1 MKFFFTKIFGT
12 RNDRYIKSL
21 RPVVQ
26 KINAL
31 EPQMQ
36 ELADTELAPTL
47 ASYKER
53 VMNGESLN
61 KILPEVFALVRET
74 SLRILGMRH
83 YDVQLMGG
91 ITLHQGKI
99 AEMKTGEGKTL
110 MATLPVVLNTL
121 TGKGVHVVTVNDY
134 LAKRDSEWMGKL
146 YQALGLTC
154 GVIVHGLSDEER
166 QEAYNCDI
174 TYGTNNE
181 FGFDYLRDNM
191 KFYAKDMVQ
200 RGHNFAIVDEVDSIL
215 IDEARTPLII
225 SGAAQESTNLYL
237 QMNELTKYLKRDEHF
252 TVDEKTRSALLTED
266 GVNKIEEILRID
278 NLFDPSSISLQHH
291 VLQALRANHCYQRD
305 VDYMVTA
312 DKKVVIIDEF
322 TGRPMEGRRFGDG
335 LHQALEA
342 KEKVKIESENQT
354 LASITYQNY
363 FRMYEKLAGMT
374 GTAQTEAVE
383 FMEIYGLETITV
395 PTNKPM
401 IRKDY
406 PDIIY
411 RTQKEKFAA
420 ITNSI
425 KELHQKGQ
433 PVLVGT
439 ISIETSEYL
448 SGILKKMGIPHNVL
462 NAKYLAEEAQIVAE
476 AGQKGRV
483 TIATNMAGRGTDIK
497 LGEGVEELGGLHIL
511 GTERHESRRIDNQLR
526 GRSGRQGDSG
536 SSRFYLSL
544 EDNLMRIFGSERIST
559 LMQKLGMSEGEAIE
573 NKFVSKAIENAQ
585 KKVEARNFEI
595 RKTLLDYDNVMNQQ
609 RTVIYDLRKDIILE
623 EDIQPVVEEFA
634 DEVFAEIF
642 YSEHDKKNQT
652 EEHRAEIGAKLL
664 DVCNI
669 GRMIPEFLT
678 AQSTPI
684 TQEECKNVLQ
694 SILTELQ
701 LEAGP
706 IYQDIL
712 RYFVLE
718 ELDRAWKDHLKS
730 MDYLREG
737 IGLRGYGQRDPKL
750 EYKREGFELF
760 QNMLY
765 QIKEGALRALTR
777 VRIQK
782 QEEQSLEQAE
792 NTDGGQEQNQ
802 EKEPEQRAELR
813 HREVKTQENS
823 GQNTTLEAKNNPVHA
838 QDKIGRNDPCPCG
851 SGKKYKKCHGA
862 HLEH

>member
-1 MKFFFTKIFGT
+1 
-12 RNDRYIKSL
+12 
-21 RPVVQ
+21 
-26 KINAL
+26 
-31 EPQMQ
+31 
-36 ELADTELAPTL
+36 
-47 ASYKER
+47 
-53 VMNGESLN
+53 
-61 KILPEVFALVRET
+61 
-74 SLRILGMRH
+74 
-83 YDVQLMGG
+83 
-91 ITLHQGKI
+91 
-99 AEMKTGEGKTL
+99 
-110 MATLPVVLNTL
+110 
-121 TGKGVHVVTVNDY
+121 
-134 LAKRDSEWMGKL
+134 
-146 YQALGLTC
+146 
-154 GVIVHGLSDEER
+154 
-166 QEAYNCDI
+166 
-174 TYGTNNE
+174 
-181 FGFDYLRDNM
+181 
-191 KFYAKDMVQ
+191 
-200 RGHNFAIVDEVDSIL
+200 
-215 IDEARTPLII
+215 
-225 SGAAQESTNLYL
+225 
-237 QMNELTKYLKRDEHF
+237 
-252 TVDEKTRSALLTED
+252 
-266 GVNKIEEILRID
+266 
-278 NLFDPSSISLQHH
+278 
-291 VLQALRANHCYQRD
+291 
-305 VDYMVTA
+305 
-312 DKKVVIIDEF
+312 
-322 TGRPMEGRRFGDG
+322 
-335 LHQALEA
+335 
-342 KEKVKIESENQT
+342 
-354 LASITYQNY
+354 
-363 FRMYEKLAGMT
+363 
-374 GTAQTEAVE
+374 
-383 FMEIYGLETITV
+383 
-395 PTNKPM
+395 
-401 IRKDY
+401 
-406 PDIIY
+406 
-411 RTQKEKFAA
+411 
-420 ITNSI
+420 
-425 KELHQKGQ
+425 
-433 PVLVGT
+433 
-439 ISIETSEYL
+439 
-448 SGILKKMGIPHNVL
+448 
-462 NAKYLAEEAQIVAE
+462 
-476 AGQKGRV
+476 
-483 TIATNMAGRGTDIK
+483 
-497 LGEGVEELGGLHIL
+497 
-511 GTERHESRRIDNQLR
+511 
-526 GRSGRQGDSG
+526 
-536 SSRFYLSL
+536 
-544 EDNLMRIFGSERIST
+544 MRIFGSERIST

-585 KKVEARNFEI
+585 KKVEAHNFEI

-802 EKEPEQRAELR
+802 EKEPEQRTELR
-813 HREVKTQENS
+813 HRKVKTQENS